1 MSTLTPGDPPARP
14 AVALLVYPGFSEFE
28 VTVALALLSRTHDIV
43 NVGLSLEPVR
53 GEGGLRVLPE
63 QRIEDLKASGFAAL
77 LIPGAADM
85 AVLRDQEALT
95 TLARDL
101 HAKRRVLAAICGGPF
116 VLGQAGVL
124 EGLSYTV
131 TFTPEQRAFL
141 GVFPEAGFEYRD
153 VVRSGHVITGQ
164 GHAFAEFGLAVAEAL
179 GAVRNVE
186 GARRFYRGQ
195 GNPGMEQATSGETRA
210 APASEGGAG

>member
-1 MSTLTPGDPPARP
+1 MPTPASSEPEGASGRP
-14 AVALLVYPGFSEFE
+14 AVALLVYEGFSEFE
-28 VTVALALLSRTHDIV
+28 VTVALTLLARTHDIV
-43 NVGLSLEPVR
+43 NVGLTLDLVR

-63 QRIEDLKASGFAAL
+63 RTLEDLGADEFEAL
-77 LIPGAADM
+77 LIPGGSDM
-85 AVLRDQEALT
+85 FVLKDHGALST
-95 TLARDL
+95 FVRALHERGKTLA
-101 HAKRRVLAAICGGPF
+101 AVCGGPF

-124 EGLSYTV
+124 RGLAYTV

-141 GVFPEAGFEYRD
+141 GVFPEEGFAYRD

-164 GHAFAEFGLAVAEAL
+164 GHAFAEFGLTVAEAL

-195 GNPGMEQATSGETRA
+195 GNPGMELATPESSPT
-210 APASEGGAG
+210 